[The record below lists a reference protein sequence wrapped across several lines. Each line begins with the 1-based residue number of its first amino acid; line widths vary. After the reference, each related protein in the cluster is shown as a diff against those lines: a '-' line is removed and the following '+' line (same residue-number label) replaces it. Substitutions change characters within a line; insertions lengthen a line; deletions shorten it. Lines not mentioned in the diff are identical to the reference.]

1 MTGPPSFGNMFFSD
15 HGSRLSP
22 SASDPTETVPTFPL
36 SELKAAV
43 STLKFG
49 TSAGAHRIVAEM
61 FVYLEDWLH
70 NFCWV
75 AVVV

>member
-1 MTGPPSFGNMFFSD
+1 MTGPQSFGNMFFSD

-49 TSAGAHRIVAEM
+49 RSAGAHRIVAEM
-61 FVYLEDWLH
+61 FVYLED
-70 NFCWV
+70 
-75 AVVV
+75 